1 MGGVAGDSL
10 GRIMERT
17 LGEEG
22 AITNN
27 NGLTLAT
34 RWYIIVVFREAIIQK
49 IPEFYEILS

>member
-1 MGGVAGDSL
+1 MGGQVAGDSL

-22 AITNN
+22 AITNI

-34 RWYIIVVFREAIIQK
+34 RWYTIVVHSSYWSIK
-49 IPEFYEILS
+49 